1 MVKKFL
7 FLVVFSILL
16 SSNSALATVES
27 NPSSGNSDRPKIE
40 EKLCDIRLVFCNT
53 TAVALGAF
61 AIVFIGFLIL
71 AGKLHW
77 TFVIIVLAGMFIF
90 TQAHEVTESMSS
102 DPNFS
107 VHQKCE
113 CNSSAGF
120 GPG

>member
-1 MVKKFL
+1 MRKYFFVLITCFSFL
-7 FLVVFSILL
+7 ISG
-16 SSNSALATVES
+16 STEASVES
-27 NPSSGNSDRPKIE
+27 GSSLGGDKPKIE

-53 TAVALGAF
+53 TAVALAAF
-61 AIVFIGFLIL
+61 AIVFVGFLIL

-77 TFVIIVLAGMFIF
+77 TFIIIVVAGIFVF
-90 TQAHEVTESMSS
+90 TQAHEVTETMSS